1 MRFFRLV
8 VVCCAMAAIVGC
20 SSTVTSN
27 TNETVNTKSPKNI
40 IMVIADG
47 MGPAYVTAYRNY
59 KDNPNTDRV
68 ETVVF
73 DRMLVGT
80 ASTYPAKE
88 SGFITDSA
96 ASATAL
102 ASGVKSYNGAI
113 GVDVNKQPVKTVLQ
127 QAKLNGMKTGVA
139 VTSQVV
145 HATPA
150 SYAVANESRRNY
162 NDIAESFFEDRIN
175 GDFVLDVI
183 LGGGQ
188 SYFERED
195 RNITGEF
202 IDAGYQYVDT
212 YNKLATITQQQ
223 RVLGLF
229 APVGLP
235 WALDDSRDNRLAYL
249 TEHAIKNLE
258 NPNGFF
264 LLVEASQVDWA
275 GHANDINSAMA
286 EMHDLALTME
296 LLETYVS
303 QNPDTLVVLTAD
315 HSTGGLT
322 IAANGEYRWSPEWS
336 RTATASVS
344 STIKS
349 MVETDDRIALV
360 ERDLGFSL
368 NDDERELVHSIDTQA
383 NQRAQEAVLK
393 HIVDARTNTGWTTS
407 GHTGVDVDVFAFG
420 RGFEMFRGAMDNTD
434 IADKLF
440 LLLGD
445 QPASDASNTKAPSSD
460 PQEETDVCSFKD
472 SWRC

>member
-1 MRFFRLV
+1 MRFPHLLLIG
-8 VVCCAMAAIVGC
+8 CA
-20 SSTVTSN
+20 VTSIIGCN
-27 TNETVNTKSPKNI
+27 ASTALTQDADATPKKPKNI
-40 IMVIADG
+40 IMVVADG
-47 MGPAYVTAYRNY
+47 MGPAYVTAYRNF
-59 KDNPNTDRV
+59 KDDPNTDVV

-80 ASTYPAKE
+80 ASTYPAKQ
-88 SGFITDSA
+88 SGYITDSA

-113 GVDVNKQPVKTVLQ
+113 GVDINKQPVKTVLQ
-127 QAKLNGMKTGVA
+127 QAKLNGKKTGVA

-150 SYAVANESRRNY
+150 SYVVANESRRNY
-162 NDIAESFFEDRIN
+162 DEIADSFFDDKIN
-175 GDFVLDVI
+175 GEFALDVI

-195 RNITGEF
+195 RNVTGEF

-212 YNKLATITQQQ
+212 YNQLATLTTQQ

-235 WALDDSRDNRLAYL
+235 WVLDDSRENRLEYL
-249 TEHAIKNLE
+249 TKHAIKHLE
-258 NPNGFF
+258 NSNGYF

-296 LLETYVS
+296 YLESYVND
-303 QNPDTLVVLTAD
+303 NPDTLVVLTAD
-315 HSTGGLT
+315 HSTGGIT
-322 IAANGEYRWSPEWS
+322 IAANGEYRWSPEFS
-336 RTATASVS
+336 RTATASIS
-344 STIKS
+344 RT
-349 MVETDDRIALV
+349 VEMMKDASNRFALV
-360 ERDLGFSL
+360 EQSLGFKLS
-368 NDDERELVHSIDTQA
+368 DEERKQIENIDLQSDH
-383 NQRAQEAVLK
+383 RSQEAVIK

-420 RGFEMFRGAMDNTD
+420 RGYEMFRGAMDNTH
-434 IADKLF
+434 IAKKLF
-440 LLLGD
+440 LLLGNKPVPEAQD
-445 QPASDASNTKAPSSD
+445 QDGNTLKGSD
-460 PQEETDVCSFKD
+460 PDVCSFKD